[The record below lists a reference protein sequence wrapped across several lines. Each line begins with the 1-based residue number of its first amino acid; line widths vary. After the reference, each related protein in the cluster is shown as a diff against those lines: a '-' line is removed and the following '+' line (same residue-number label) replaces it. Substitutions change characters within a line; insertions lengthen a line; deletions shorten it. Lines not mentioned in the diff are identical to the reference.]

1 MTLLFGVFLAIPM
14 VDLAFAISS
23 NAAGKEETFQKIKD
37 AIDFIITYYGND
49 RIRYAVVTFGSS
61 SYDDVKFQDGRTVD
75 ELRQLIER
83 LPRATGVPN
92 LKEALETAK
101 GVFDQALDRP
111 RAKKFLVVVMDSKSG
126 NQPGEIQQ
134 GAKALEEEEIKVGR
148 LRFVNFNPF
157 IPKA

>member
-75 ELRQLIER
+75 ELRQLIE
-83 LPRATGVPN
+83 LLLNYCLSSAHHCEDHFHSCLYPQFKYMT
-92 LKEALETAK
+92 
-101 GVFDQALDRP
+101 
-111 RAKKFLVVVMDSKSG
+111 
-126 NQPGEIQQ
+126 
-134 GAKALEEEEIKVGR
+134 
-148 LRFVNFNPF
+148 F
-157 IPKA
+157 IYS